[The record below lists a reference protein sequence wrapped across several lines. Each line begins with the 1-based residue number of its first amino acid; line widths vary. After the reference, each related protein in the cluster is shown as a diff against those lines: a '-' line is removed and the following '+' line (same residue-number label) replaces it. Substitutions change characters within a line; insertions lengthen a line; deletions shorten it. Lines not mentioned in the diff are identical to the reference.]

1 MIFYQCFIYFWSF
14 YCNGTFPFLP
24 IHSCQY
30 GLGNFF
36 FTEWVAIYYYSFI
49 LTLKIFPNLARGS
62 SCLENPRDGEAC
74 WATVYGVAQSQTR
87 LKWRSSSSS
96 SSSSSSVTCWWNRV
110 WPCGAP
116 RRRRLSVP
124 HFLVGVNRLQP
135 SWPSLSSKGYIQT
148 VASQGRSSQE
158 TT

>member
-49 LTLKIFPNLARGS
+49 LMLKMFPNLARGS
-62 SCLENPRDGEAC
+62 SCLENPRDGEAW
-74 WATVYGVAQSQTR
+74 WATVYGVAQSRTR
-87 LKWRSSSSS
+87 LKWLSSSSS
-96 SSSSSSVTCWWNRV
+96 SSFSKLTFLSFCYVLSLFKRFLTFQCNKICQPHLIPFLSQQWKPAFSSERCSDS
-110 WPCGAP
+110 
-116 RRRRLSVP
+116 
-124 HFLVGVNRLQP
+124 
-135 SWPSLSSKGYIQT
+135 I
-148 VASQGRSSQE
+148 
-158 TT
+158 